1 MNVQFYT
8 GGARLRPASYL
19 GPSVLVDLV
28 AWASFCLS
36 AWSGAAPTS
45 AREWAHC
52 GRWEMRKMTF
62 MRFRFSSVEVPLEL
76 AVPADLGV
84 TWTAVA

>member
-1 MNVQFYT
+1 MYLHFYT
-8 GGARLRPASYL
+8 AGAILGPTSNL

-52 GRWEMRKMTF
+52 RRWEMRNMIF
-62 MRFRFSSVEVPLEL
+62 MKFHFSSVEVPIEL

-84 TWTAVA
+84 TQTAEA